1 MGDQLGPVDLLPLQP
16 PQASAL
22 VVEVNQQPPGLV
34 APGGLGGDGVGM
46 VGRDARLL

>member
-1 MGDQLGPVDLLPLQP
+1 MGDQLSPVDLLPLQP

-22 VVEVNQQPPGLV
+22 VVEVNQQSPCLV